1 MTREDEVG
9 EAILH
14 KWVGRTLESPKD
26 IENAYLE
33 LDEEG
38 FPLFCKDKDGSILE
52 VLGGQDSPELPLVR
66 FNILTNVGLDT
77 QNEKARKET
86 VVDFLARKPLVIDI
100 SKENTQ

>member
-33 LDEEG
+33 LDKEG
-38 FPLFCKDKDGSILE
+38 FPLFCKDNGGSILE
-52 VLGGQDSPELPLVR
+52 VKGGQDSPVLPQVK
-66 FNILTNVGLDT
+66 FNILTNVGLET
-77 QNEKARKET
+77 QDAEAGIES
-86 VVDFLARKPLVIDI
+86 VVDFLARKPQVIDI
-100 SKENTQ
+100 SKETPQ